1 MKSKAERASF
11 LFIFLSI
18 FFLSGCVS
26 SVKNESYASSPA
38 SSLAASPMPEY
49 RIQPGDQLDI
59 KFYYH
64 PELNESLT
72 VRPDG
77 KISLQLIHE
86 VPASGLT
93 PEELRGLLKTKYE
106 PQINQPEVTIILRSF
121 TAQKVYVDG
130 EVAKPGLIPLTDRM
144 TILQSIA
151 SAGGLK
157 DTARINE
164 IILIRRGKEN
174 RPTSMLVNVEKAI
187 DGSDLSQD
195 LDLMPADI
203 VYVPRSPIANVNLW
217 IDQYIRKN
225 IPVSIGA
232 SYNWGTY
239 SNR

>member
-1 MKSKAERASF
+1 M
-11 LFIFLSI
+11 
-18 FFLSGCVS
+18 
-26 SVKNESYASSPA
+26 
-38 SSLAASPMPEY
+38 
-49 RIQPGDQLDI
+49 
-59 KFYYH
+59 
-64 PELNESLT
+64 
-72 VRPDG
+72 
-77 KISLQLIHE
+77 
-86 VPASGLT
+86 
-93 PEELRGLLKTKYE
+93 
-106 PQINQPEVTIILRSF
+106 
-121 TAQKVYVDG
+121 DG

-144 TILQSIA
+144 MILQSIA

-174 RPTSMLVNVEKAI
+174 RPASRLVNVVKAI

-203 VYVPRSPIANVNLW
+203 VDVPRSPIANVNLW